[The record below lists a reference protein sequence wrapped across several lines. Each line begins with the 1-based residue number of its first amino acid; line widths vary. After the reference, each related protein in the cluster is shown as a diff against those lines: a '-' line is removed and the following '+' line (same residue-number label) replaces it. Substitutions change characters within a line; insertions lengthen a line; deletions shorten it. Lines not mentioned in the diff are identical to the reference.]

1 MFLTNL
7 KGEIMKTFTAFE
19 WLLIDIGTQ
28 FGLDKEVFE
37 KRLDWAKENIDS
49 LEAIGDK
56 AQWKEKP
63 LYIKAVMALRKVQKG
78 LPTGHMI
85 GCDSTASGVQI
96 MSAITGCHA
105 GALATGL
112 IDPEVR
118 ADVYTSSTAVMNQTL
133 HSKGITVDVSRANM
147 KQAVMCSFYGSKLE
161 PEMLFGKDT
170 EELECFYQTMEKVAP
185 GAWELRKDLLEAWQ
199 PYALSHEWQLP
210 DGFEAKVKVMQQ
222 VTTAGGNLPRIE
234 IDELEH
240 YQFGYTYYENKGS
253 KKGLSL
259 VANAVHSIDGYIVR
273 TMHRK
278 CNYDA
283 TVVRAAYAA
292 ICNAIGKSKANPIGK
307 VKYYID
313 QYERSSIADV
323 VILPWIA
330 DGSALS
336 DKHLEKLKVLCEQ
349 MLQHK
354 SFPIVTIHDSFACHA
369 GNVDQMR
376 FHYKETL
383 ADLADSEI
391 LSDLFGQ
398 IYRCKIEYN
407 KLSNDL
413 GDKIRNSNYA
423 IC

>member
-1 MFLTNL
+1 
-7 KGEIMKTFTAFE
+7 MKTFTAFE

-56 AQWKEKP
+56 LQWKEKP

-118 ADVYTSSTAVMNQTL
+118 ADVYTSSTSVMNETL
-133 HSKGITVDVSRANM
+133 HSKGITVETERPKM

-199 PYALSHEWQLP
+199 PYALSHEWKLP

-259 VANAVHSIDGYIVR
+259 VANLVHSIDGYIVR
-273 TMHRK
+273 TMHRM

-292 ICNAIGKSKANPIGK
+292 ICNAIGKPKSNPTGK

-313 QYERSSIADV
+313 QYERSSVADV
-323 VILPWIA
+323 VILPWIG

-349 MLQHK
+349 MLIYK
-354 SFPIVTIHDSFACHA
+354 PFPIVTIHDQFNCHA

-398 IYRCKIEYN
+398 IYGCKIEYN

>member
-1 MFLTNL
+1 
-7 KGEIMKTFTAFE
+7 MKTFSAFE

-37 KRLDWAKENIDS
+37 KRLEWAKENIYS

-118 ADVYTSSTAVMNQTL
+118 ADVYTSSTAVMNETL
-133 HSKGITVDVSRANM
+133 NKKGLSVKVDRPNM
-147 KQAVMCSFYGSKLE
+147 KDCVMHSFYGGTNT
-161 PEMLFGKDT
+161 PTTIFGKDS

-234 IDELEH
+234 IDELDH

-259 VANAVHSIDGYIVR
+259 VSNCIHSIDGYIVR

-283 TVVRAAYAA
+283 TVVRAAYVA
-292 ICNAIGKSKANPIGK
+292 ICNAIGKPKSNPTDK
-307 VKYYID
+307 VKYYIT

-323 VILPWIA
+323 VILPWIKGDA
-330 DGSALS
+330 TALS

-349 MLQHK
+349 MLLHK
-354 SFPIVTIHDSFACHA
+354 PFPIVTIHDSFASHA

-376 FHYKETL
+376 YHYKETL

-398 IYRCKIEYN
+398 IYKCKIEYN

-413 GDKIRNSNYA
+413 GDKIRESNYA